1 MNPWSL
7 AALAAQRQE
16 ELHQA
21 ALGARRGQPRSSRRG
36 RFSFRRRFRHSVGWA
51 LVEVGLKLAVE
62 QSGVSETSGGS
73 GARQAA

>member
-21 ALGARRGQPRSSRRG
+21 ALGASRGRPRSSRRG
-36 RFSFRRRFRHSVGWA
+36 HFSFRHRFRHSVGWA

-62 QSGVSETSGGS
+62 HTAVSETGGGS